1 MKMKLKIEKV
11 VYPGKGLARTEDGMV
26 VFVPSTLP
34 DEIVEVDIVKE
45 HKKFA
50 EAKLVK
56 VLEPSP
62 ERVEPLCHLQNGLDI
77 HCPGCTYQYMNYET
91 ELRLKNEQLKDLLT
105 NMGGVELDNQIK
117 PPVPSPKSFNYR
129 NKILLHRDGEK
140 LGYFSEDNQTLID
153 VTKCLL
159 AKDEI
164 NDLLSE
170 LRDRPGFLKENPEK
184 KSVTLRYTEVDGAL
198 QWYGRTGSKNRK
210 LRITEKTNVGKIE
223 MPTSAFF
230 QVNPEIAEVLT
241 SKLITLLG
249 DLQPA
254 NCIDLYCGVGI
265 HAFAASKAGV
275 PNVLGIE
282 IDDNSVKAGKKF
294 AKENGMRL
302 TLLSGSVEKMIDDA
316 LKVVSSPETAVIFDP
331 PRRGL
336 EDKVIKAIG
345 NNIPRYLIY
354 ISCAPDTLSRDI
366 KKLSKFGYE
375 LKSAQLLDM
384 FPRTPYFETLAFLE
398 KNYDQI
404 AQGGITATKSD

>member
-1 MKMKLKIEKV
+1 MKLKIEKV

-34 DEIVEVDIVKE
+34 EEVVEVEIVKE

-56 VLEPSP
+56 VLEPSS
-62 ERVEPLCHLQNGLDI
+62 ERVEPLCHLQTGLEV

-91 ELRLKNEQLKDLLT
+91 EVKLKNEQLKDLLT
-105 NMGGVELDNQIK
+105 NMGGVELGNQIK
-117 PPVPSPKSFNYR
+117 PPVPSPKSLNYR

-140 LGYFSEDNQTLID
+140 FGYFSEDNQTLID

-159 AKDEI
+159 AKEEI
-164 NDLLSE
+164 NDLLAE
-170 LRDRPGFLKENPEK
+170 LRERPGFLEENPEK
-184 KSVTLRYTEVDGAL
+184 KTVTLRYTEADGAL

-210 LRITEKTNVGKIE
+210 LKITEKTNVGKIE

-230 QVNPEIAEVLT
+230 QINPEVGEVLT

-249 DLQPA
+249 DLKPT

-282 IDDNSVKAGKKF
+282 IDDNSIKAGKKF

-302 TLLSGSVEKMIDDA
+302 TLLSGSVEKLVEDA
-316 LKVVSSPETAVIFDP
+316 LKVVSSPETAVIVDP

-336 EDKVIKAIG
+336 EDKVVKALG

-384 FPRTPYFETLAFLE
+384 FPRTPYFETLVVLK
-398 KNYDQI
+398 KNYDKFE
-404 AQGGITATKSD
+404 KSE

>member
-1 MKMKLKIEKV
+1 MKLKIEKV

-34 DEIVEVDIVKE
+34 GEVVEVDIVKE

-50 EAKLVK
+50 EAKLVE
-56 VLEPSP
+56 VIEPSSD
-62 ERVEPLCHLQNGLDI
+62 RVEPLCHLQQGLDV

-91 ELRLKNEQLKDLLT
+91 EVKLKNEQLKDLLV
-105 NMGGVELDNQIK
+105 NMGQVELNNQIK
-117 PPVPSPKSFNYR
+117 PPVPSPKQLNYR

-140 LGYFSEDNQTLID
+140 FGYFSEDNNTLID
-153 VTKCLL
+153 VSKCLL

-164 NDLLSE
+164 NDLLAE
-170 LRDRPGFLKENPEK
+170 LRERPGFITENPEK
-184 KSVTLRYTEVDGAL
+184 RTVTLRYTEVDGAL

-210 LRITEKTNVGKIE
+210 LKITEKTNVGKIE
-223 MPTSAFF
+223 MSTGTFF
-230 QVNPEIAEVLT
+230 QVNPEVAEVLT

-249 DLQPA
+249 DLKPT

-275 PNVLGIE
+275 QNVLGIE
-282 IDDNSVKAGKKF
+282 IDDNAIKAGKKF

-302 TLLSGSVEKMIDDA
+302 TLLSGSVEKLADDA
-316 LKVVSSPETAVIFDP
+316 LKVVSSPETALILDP

-336 EDKVIKAIG
+336 EEKVIKAIG

-384 FPRTPYFETLAFLE
+384 FPRTPYFETLVVLE
-398 KNYDQI
+398 KNYDKL
-404 AQGGITATKSD
+404 AE